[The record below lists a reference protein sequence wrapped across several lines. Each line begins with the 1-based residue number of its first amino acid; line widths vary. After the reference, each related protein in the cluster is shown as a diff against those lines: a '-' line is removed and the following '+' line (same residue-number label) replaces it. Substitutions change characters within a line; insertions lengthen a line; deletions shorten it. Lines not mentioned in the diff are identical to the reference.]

1 MNVTLIFSLDRYK
14 AVVDAFLTGLEQ
26 AIENGHDVTKL
37 ASVASFFVS
46 RVDTEVDK
54 RLDAIGT
61 DEAKALKGKAA
72 IANARLA
79 FEAYEEIFDTD
90 RWREIETAGAKP
102 QRPLWASTGTKDP
115 SYSPTL
121 YVDNLVTRGV
131 VNTMPEATIKAVE
144 EHSEITGDTVRGDY
158 AGRPQGDRRP
168 GEAGHLVR
176 RGRAGARGRGRGEVR
191 RVLVGAAGHR
201 HRGPEGGRQVSAPQV
216 STQNGDWAEVV
227 DKLVAEKIASRIA
240 AKDATIWG
248 PDAESEA
255 SIRLGWVDLHETSRP
270 LLAEIEAL
278 QADLRSEGLDRI
290 VLSGMGGSSLAP
302 EVITRTAGVELVVL
316 DSTDPSVVGRA
327 LAGDLS
333 KTVIVVSSKSGG
345 TVETDSHRRTF
356 VKAFTDA
363 GIDAASRVVVV
374 TDPGSPFEKLSA
386 DEGYRKTFLA
396 DPNVGGRYSALT
408 AFGLVPS
415 GLAGADI
422 AELLDQ
428 AAEAAP
434 ALQADS
440 TDNPALWLGAVLAAS
455 AGRDKAIITADGSDI
470 VGFPDWAEQL
480 IAESTGKNGTG
491 VLPVAVEVGAPELRS
506 EAADLTNALLAEKA
520 TSGVPTA
527 LTSGSLGGQ
536 FLLWEV
542 ATAVAGYLLGIDPFD
557 QPDVESAKKAARGL
571 LDAQPE
577 PEAAAFTDG
586 VVEVRGSEGLLDGVD
601 SLQGAVDALLGK
613 LDADGYLAVMAYL
626 DSERDADAG
635 RRSAGAGDR
644 GRAVR

>member
-1 MNVTLIFSLDRYK
+1 V
-14 AVVDAFLTGLEQ
+14 
-26 AIENGHDVTKL
+26 
-37 ASVASFFVS
+37 SV
-46 RVDTEVDK
+46 
-54 RLDAIGT
+54 
-61 DEAKALKGKAA
+61 
-72 IANARLA
+72 
-79 FEAYEEIFDTD
+79 
-90 RWREIETAGAKP
+90 
-102 QRPLWASTGTKDP
+102 P
-115 SYSPTL
+115 S
-121 YVDNLVTRGV
+121 
-131 VNTMPEATIKAVE
+131 
-144 EHSEITGDTVRGDY
+144 
-158 AGRPQGDRRP
+158 
-168 GEAGHLVR
+168 
-176 RGRAGARGRGRGEVR
+176 
-191 RVLVGAAGHR
+191 
-201 HRGPEGGRQVSAPQV
+201 V

-227 DKLVAEKIASRIA
+227 GKLVAEKIASRIA

-248 PDAESEA
+248 PEAEHEA

-278 QADLRSEGLDRI
+278 QADLRSQGLDRI

-396 DPNVGGRYSALT
+396 DPNIGGRYSALT

-506 EAADLTNALLAEKA
+506 EAPDLTNALLAEKA

-536 FLLWEV
+536 FLLWEM
-542 ATAVAGYLLGIDPFD
+542 ATAVAGYLLGINPFD
-557 QPDVESAKKAARGL
+557 QPDVESAKAAARGL

-577 PEAAAFTDG
+577 PEAAAFTEG
-586 VVEVRGSEGLLDGVD
+586 AVEVRGSEGLLDGVD
-601 SLQGAVDALLGK
+601 SLQGAVDALLGQ
-613 LDADGYLAVMAYL
+613 LDAAGYLAVMAYL
-626 DSERDADAG
+626 DSERDADLIGIRPALATRTG
-635 RRSAGAGDR
+635 RPVTFGWGPRFLHSTGQYHKGGHPEGVFLQITGAHPEDVEIPDRPFTFGTLISAQAAGDANVLAER
-644 GRAVR
+644 GRPVLRLHLTDPANGVQQLLSLFGN